1 MSDHLNDEAVEALL
15 SGHERDQPLG
25 ALLASIADHYGTIEP
40 AAPGPELAAFISTG
54 GTDDVAVVDLG
65 ARRRRKGAIIAAVT
79 GTVIGKVL
87 IGVSVAAASVA
98 GMQASGIVDVPMLP
112 DTHHRVVVERPEPT
126 TTTQPT
132 TSTSVA
138 LPTPVVTTLPVDPLD
153 DSSDEPAAKAGPLV
167 ANTPLPKP
175 VDPAGQHD
183 QDHHDAVVDST
194 DGETVGDNG
203 SHDGSPDDGDH
214 SGNDERS
221 DERLSERNDAA
232 PSEKR
237 TIDSTV
243 PRSDHENT
251 DATPNGADDHTH
263 SD

>member
-1 MSDHLNDEAVEALL
+1 MSEHLNDEAVEALL

-25 ALLASIADHYGTIEP
+25 ALLASIADHYGTIDP
-40 AAPGPELAAFISTG
+40 AAPGPELAALISTG
-54 GTDDVAVVDLG
+54 LTDGAAVVDLAG

-79 GTVIGKVL
+79 GTVVGKVL

-112 DTHHRVVVERPEPT
+112 DAHHRVVVDRPEPT

-132 TSTSVA
+132 TSTSV
-138 LPTPVVTTLPVDPLD
+138 PPPVVTTLPVAPLD
-153 DSSDEPAAKAGPLV
+153 DSSDEPAAKAAPLV
-167 ANTPLPKP
+167 ANTPPPRP

-194 DGETVGDNG
+194 VGETVGDNG
-203 SHDGSPDDGDH
+203 SHGGSSDDDH

-237 TIDSTV
+237 TIESTV
-243 PRSDHENT
+243 PRPGRDNT
-251 DATPNGADDHTH
+251 DATPDGADDHNRG
-263 SD
+263 D